1 MMFEAAKVYNAFLF
15 IIFSESKH
23 TLAFFI
29 PHRFEHTGN
38 PDERKIEEY
47 DFYKGKI
54 ETDK

>member
-1 MMFEAAKVYNAFLF
+1 MMFEAAKVFNAFLF

-23 TLAFFI
+23 TFAFFI

-38 PDERKIEEY
+38 SDERKIEEY